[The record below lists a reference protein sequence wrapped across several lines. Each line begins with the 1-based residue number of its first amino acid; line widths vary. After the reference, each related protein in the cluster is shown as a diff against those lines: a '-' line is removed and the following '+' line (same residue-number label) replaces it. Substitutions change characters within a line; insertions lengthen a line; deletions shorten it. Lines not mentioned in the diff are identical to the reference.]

1 MSRDR
6 TGLEEMK
13 RRSGQ
18 MGVPVIAVDD
28 QVVVGFDRPRLEA
41 LLSRAAPRRP
51 SLGISIAD
59 ASRQTMKAGS
69 VPIFGAFVGK
79 VAPGSPG
86 ARAGIQ
92 PGDIITEANLRPVN
106 SAADLEKVL
115 SGLTPGSR
123 LSLIVLRGD
132 KRGKVDVTL

>member
-1 MSRDR
+1 MR
-6 TGLEEMK
+6 

-18 MGVPVIAVDD
+18 TGVPVITVDG
-28 QVVVGFDRPRLEA
+28 QVVVGFDRPRLES
-41 LLSRAAPRRP
+41 LLSQASQKRP

-69 VPIFGAFVGK
+69 VPVFGAFVGK
-79 VAPGSPG
+79 VAPGSPAG
-86 ARAGIQ
+86 RSGIQ

-106 SAADLEKVL
+106 SAADLEKAL
-115 SGLTPGSR
+115 AGLAPGSR

-132 KRGKVDVTL
+132 KKGKIEITL